1 MAENNSISTLL
12 PQLLRLFN
20 NSLEGFEKVNEAI
33 TSSRESVTIDVQN
46 EDGTVQRLT
55 IPSFGFLKNS
65 IDRLNQNFQSLTN
78 VGGGDSSVRLS
89 DGTFRN
95 DVLSNLPSES

>member
-20 NSLEGFEKVNEAI
+20 NSLESFEKVNEAI
-33 TSSRESVTIDVQN
+33 TSSRESVAVDVQN
-46 EDGTVQRLT
+46 DDGTIQRLT

-65 IDRLNQNFQSLTN
+65 KP
-78 VGGGDSSVRLS
+78 VK
-89 DGTFRN
+89 
-95 DVLSNLPSES
+95 E